1 MTTTTTMTANAANP
15 ASEKANP
22 GAASP
27 KPARNGAASYPPEL
41 ALLPLS
47 ARRRALAGLMGASG
61 DVAERAIYQWPLWAR
76 DNQLPPRGEWAVW
89 LLMAGRGF
97 GKTRTGAEWVR
108 RQAESGRA
116 GRIALVARTPADVRD
131 VMIEGDSG
139 LLSVCPPWNRPKYE
153 PSKRRLTWGNGA
165 FALAFSGHEPDQLRG
180 PQFDAAW
187 CDELASWQYPR
198 QTWDNLMFGL
208 RLGRNPQ
215 CVVTTT
221 PKPIEILRELLERED
236 VRVTRGSTYENS
248 AFLAAGFLDQ
258 IERRYEGSRTGRQEI
273 FAEMLDEA
281 EGALWRR
288 DWIESAR
295 TRTAPDLR
303 RIVVAIDPAVTS
315 NANSDETGIIAAG
328 RDERGHAHVLADA
341 SGRMSP
347 DGWARRA
354 IALYRERRADRII
367 AEVNNG
373 GDLARHTLKIAAD
386 GAPVPFKQVFA
397 SRGKYARA
405 EPVAA
410 LYEQGK
416 VHHVGAFPQLEDQM
430 CAWEPGS
437 DVSPDRAD
445 ALVWAITEL
454 LITGSRLKL
463 WV

>member
-1 MTTTTTMTANAANP
+1 MTATIETKTGAGAPRAAP
-15 ASEKANP
+15 F
-22 GAASP
+22 G
-27 KPARNGAASYPPEL
+27 GGMMSYPPEL

-47 ARRRALAGLMGASG
+47 ARRRALAGLMGARG
-61 DVAERAIYQWPLWAR
+61 DVAERALYQWPLWAR

-97 GKTRTGAEWVR
+97 GKTRTGAEWARWQV
-108 RQAESGRA
+108 ESGRA

-131 VMIEGDSG
+131 VMIEDDSG

-153 PSKRRLTWGNGA
+153 PSKRRLTWRSGA

-198 QTWDNLMFGL
+198 QTWDNLAFGL
-208 RLGRNPQ
+208 RLGKNPQ

-221 PKPIEILRELLERED
+221 PKPIEILRELLARED
-236 VRVTRGSTYENS
+236 VRVTRGSTYENR
-248 AFLAAGFLDQ
+248 AFLASGFLDQ
-258 IERRYEGSRTGRQEI
+258 IERRYEGSSTGRQEI
-273 FAEMLDEA
+273 YAEMLDEA

-295 TRTAPDLR
+295 RRAAPDLR
-303 RIVVAIDPAVTS
+303 KVVVAIDPAVT
-315 NANSDETGIIAAG
+315 AGAGSDETGIIVAG
-328 RDERGHAHVLADA
+328 RDDGRAYVLDDG

-354 IALYRERRADRII
+354 MSLFRERRADRII

-373 GDLARHTLKIAAD
+373 GDLVRHTLKVAAD
-386 GAPVPFKQVFA
+386 GAPVPFKQVRA

-410 LYEQGK
+410 LYERGK

-430 CAWEPGS
+430 CAWEPESG
-437 DVSPDRAD
+437 VSPDRAD

-454 LITGSRLKL
+454 LINRSELKL

>member
-1 MTTTTTMTANAANP
+1 MITTVETQTETPRRAPSAGG
-15 ASEKANP
+15 
-22 GAASP
+22 GAMMM
-27 KPARNGAASYPPEL
+27 SYPPEL

-61 DVAERAIYQWPLWAR
+61 DVAERALYQWPLWAR
-76 DNQLPPRGEWAVW
+76 DNQLPPSGDWSVW

-97 GKTRTGAEWVR
+97 GKTRTGAEWARWQV
-108 RQAESGRA
+108 ESGRA

-139 LLSVCPPWNRPKYE
+139 ILSVCPPWNRPKYE
-153 PSKRRLTWGNGA
+153 PSKRRLTWRNGA

-208 RLGRNPQ
+208 RLGKNPQ

-221 PKPIEILRELLERED
+221 PKPIEILRELLARGD
-236 VRVTRGSTYENS
+236 VRVTRGSTYENR

-258 IERRYEGSRTGRQEI
+258 IERRYEGSATGRQEI
-273 FAEMLDEA
+273 YAEMLDEA

-288 DWIESAR
+288 EWIESAR
-295 TRTAPDLR
+295 RKAAPDLQ
-303 RIVVAIDPAVTS
+303 RIVVAVDPAVT
-315 NANSDETGIIAAG
+315 AGAGSDETGIIAAG
-328 RDERGHAHVLADA
+328 RDADGDAYVLADG

-354 IALYRERRADRII
+354 IALFEERRADRVI

-373 GDLARHTLKIAAD
+373 GDLVRHTLKVAAD
-386 GAPVPFKQVFA
+386 GAPVPFKQVRA

-410 LYEQGK
+410 LYERGK
-416 VHHVGAFPQLEDQM
+416 VHHVGIFPQLEDQM
-430 CAWEPGS
+430 CAWEPESG
-437 DVSPDRAD
+437 VSPDRAD
-445 ALVWAITEL
+445 ALVWAVSEL
-454 LITGSRLKL
+454 LIERSGLKL